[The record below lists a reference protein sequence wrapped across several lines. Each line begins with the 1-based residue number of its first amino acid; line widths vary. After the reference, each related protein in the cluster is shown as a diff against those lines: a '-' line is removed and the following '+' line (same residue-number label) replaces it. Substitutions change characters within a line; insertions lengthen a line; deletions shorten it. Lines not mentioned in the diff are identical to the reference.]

1 MAKAHA
7 APRANSAAE
16 HRPARPEPGL
26 APVRKAPRST
36 ERRRREQH
44 FRRRRRDLL
53 ADAVLA
59 LLLAIVLMSLTA
71 GLGILLLMVLP
82 VGAGLVAYRVIQ
94 RRLARRV
101 AVPQPRPRSRSSRPR
116 TVRG

>member
-16 HRPARPEPGL
+16 PRRARPQTGL
-26 APVRKAPRST
+26 APVRTAPRST

-53 ADAVLA
+53 TDAILA
-59 LLLAIVLMSLTA
+59 LVLAIVLTSLTA
-71 GLGILLLMVLP
+71 GLGILLLVVVPMA
-82 VGAGLVAYRVIQ
+82 AGLVAYRVVQ
-94 RRLARRV
+94 HRLARR
-101 AVPQPRPRSRSSRPR
+101 APEPHRRPRSRASRPR